1 MDKVSIFVER
11 LKKININII
20 LHGNYPWIYLDS
32 VNGNKIKEYLIDVKQ
47 PEGLVVDYKNKKIFI
62 VSDKIK
68 ENFKGNHGFTI
79 AFLPIRKDQE
89 LNFTDIGEIFKI
101 IRKYK

>member
-32 VNGNKIKEYLIDVKQ
+32 VNGNKIKE
-47 PEGLVVDYKNKKIFI
+47 
-62 VSDKIK
+62 
-68 ENFKGNHGFTI
+68 NFKGNHGFTI
-79 AFLPIRKDQE
+79 AFLPITKDQE